1 MKNFFMTI
9 HDYESTNNSPVL
21 ININLIA
28 AIERQE
34 VSGRATIHFSVPAL
48 CLGSGGSHLKVT
60 TTESYQQI
68 VNMIEG
74 MF

>member
-1 MKNFFMTI
+1 MTI

-21 ININLIA
+21 VNINLIA
-28 AIERQE
+28 AIERKE
-34 VSGRATIHFSVPAL
+34 TSGSAIIHFSVPAL

-60 TTESYQQI
+60 TVESYQQI
-68 VNMIEG
+68 VNMIKE